1 MSAPPP
7 CRWLFLAACLVVA
20 CDRGDGAKVVASA
33 GPSASVAAPPPVD
46 RLAPGELAP
55 GTRQVFGLVIPEQMS
70 VVTQSPT
77 RALLEGE
84 VEAGELVDYVRSRV
98 VVAHVEIGAGRTIFP
113 QARIKDGPPDRLYQ
127 LEVMP
132 VRRGTTMTVEDV
144 TPRPKDLQN
153 VPQDERWRRAGR
165 RPDGSVDPNLL
176 K

>member
-1 MSAPPP
+1 MRARLRHV
-7 CRWLFLAACLVVA
+7 CCLALASCLPACS
-20 CDRGDGAKVVASA
+20 RGDGGAPAPQPQ
-33 GPSASVAAPPPVD
+33 PSASAQPPPVD

-55 GTRQVFGLVIPEQMS
+55 GERQVFGFLVPKEME
-70 VVTQSPT
+70 VVLQTPR

-84 VEAGELVDYVRSRV
+84 VEAGELIEYVRTRV